1 MAIVI
6 YKNVSINGIK
16 DIVLTVGVVSSIILC
31 MEAKTQ
37 ELVTYFLF
45 RSKAGFGNKRL
56 HQDSAD
62 ISIFVFSEAKH
73 AIWTSIKVFVV
84 RFDTFKER
92 GEIVVGITEIV
103 QFDDFRT
110 ISR

>member
-1 MAIVI
+1 MFL
-6 YKNVSINGIK
+6 
-16 DIVLTVGVVSSIILC
+16 LTALFRLPGDHGVGDHGVGSSDLL
-31 MEAKTQ
+31 EAKTQ

>member
-1 MAIVI
+1 MGYGGRGGKEIFFEHEL
-6 YKNVSINGIK
+6 YINDHG
-16 DIVLTVGVVSSIILC
+16 VGSSDL
-31 MEAKTQ
+31 
-37 ELVTYFLF
+37 L
-45 RSKAGFGNKRL
+45 
-56 HQDSAD
+56 
-62 ISIFVFSEAKH
+62 EAKH